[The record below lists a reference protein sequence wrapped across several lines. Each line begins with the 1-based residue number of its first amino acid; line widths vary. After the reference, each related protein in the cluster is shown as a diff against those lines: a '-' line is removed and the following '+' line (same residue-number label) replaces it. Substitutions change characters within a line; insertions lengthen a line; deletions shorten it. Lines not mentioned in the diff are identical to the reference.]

1 MADFNLIDA
10 LHETTPS
17 VEMEVKRDF
26 ISSLEAEKYD
36 DVVGESVTKE
46 SYIPLLD
53 DETKLPPSEADGK
66 AVVHSYGETVPEQA
80 TNGRQLAER
89 SEAGEQGPGKLPN
102 GEHGGGQADSTDT
115 MERPGAE
122 ELLNFKPML
131 SPAHEMKSPTLSYH
145 ELHHLNSPTEGT
157 EEPTLEERRSPEV
170 TQLSFEEMA
179 SQQGEMLDTTLE
191 TRDSMAAVT
200 APLAFE
206 EDLCGNQEEVTNS
219 SMTLS
224 PAEVESITDLEENLQ
239 VKQLEQDLERAV
251 LPLTPSQQRM
261 ESAQEKEEEFGI
273 PFTNM
278 TQVETSFYSV
288 DCSNPALSSAI
299 IIDDHFLSKM
309 MKTEV
314 TVDAQVQAPT
324 NNTVNIQQQENFGH
338 GTETPVLTGP
348 FPPSCRNIET
358 PMGPAV
364 LTSTTSSTVVPVT
377 EASPLEPASD
387 KGKFADEVREIAQAK
402 ESQVVKV
409 AVEKKKKKKK
419 RSHPKASQPVVDVP
433 SKAKDVH
440 RIISDQR
447 LEELPSG
454 MIQEHKEMVVNTEK
468 SCKEMPGM
476 KVKAQQSDSV
486 PSAWTTG
493 NARDKMACAPL
504 PITKTFSEC
513 PKSAGRESQRGEV
526 VLSKS
531 ASQVKSISEMEW
543 TEHPLDSWSREI
555 SSSKSLQICEVEE
568 VLQPSSEKCS
578 DETASCKFLE
588 NSEMDRLALTS
599 LELGDVEH
607 APPESTEMPELK
619 EMEVPILEQVDP
631 KIAPSETKQ
640 TPEVDEIV
648 ETPLENASREI
659 TAPELQKVEEVAQ
672 TNSELEGVENASPE
686 LLLSSEV
693 KEVAETLTEN
703 LDRETTSPEWK
714 DVPEVE
720 KEIANPYVE
729 NIVKQSTPS
738 LPECMSEVKE
748 MAENSLKPVSGKVT
762 PPESTEIS
770 EVIETAEIPLH
781 QMSKEIGSLD
791 SQQMPVVDMSEM
803 VIENVD
809 TSLES
814 NTLPEVKDVDANSP
828 ELVARQTIPH
838 LSEEASVETK
848 LAESPSHCMYR
859 EADTLELAQQP
870 EVKEVEENPLQYGN
884 KEMGTLELEQS
895 TEVKEMEH
903 PLTKEAEVHDS
914 QQTLEVTE
922 VIATPLEHMNAETT
936 LPNLQHTAEEK
947 CALDAPSEFTSTESQ
962 QKTEV
967 KELTESPLE
976 CSSSETTAPK
986 LQQSSEENEKV
997 EGPLDCQ
1004 TEVRV
1009 SEGTDQVAPQSLK
1022 HQAPKQQ
1029 DDDEEKGPKSPLRKG
1044 GAKPQKRPPAKG
1056 ISQKEIGVKVTL
1068 EQHRALKSSVQQK
1081 VTKAPNQRVGD
1092 GDDPL
1097 DPKEIG
1103 NVCAQTEQG
1112 HLDKGPR
1119 PDEAKPKEAMTGDLT
1134 KTETA
1139 AVSKEH
1145 PPTPDTKGKV
1155 GTLTTK
1161 TLPAKT
1167 KPQPSA
1173 SLKRPAAAA
1182 PSPNK
1187 KPSTSTQTAATTSKR
1202 LPPSVARSSSAT
1214 TKDVKPKA
1222 TEAKG
1227 TMKPSPSRPL
1237 SAGVTKTPGNATV
1250 KSSTTSLQKAS
1261 TTAGSTSRNTTL
1273 STPRRPTSIKTEPK
1287 SGEMRKSLSAKSP
1300 LGEMGRPKTTSTTS
1314 IKSSGT
1320 TPSSPSTPLGV
1331 SSPGTPSSN
1340 TTRAPRTL
1348 ALKTTAASEAKRVAP
1363 IPRTPPKPT
1372 VAAGPKLPRPT
1383 SAPAPDLK
1391 SIKSKIGSTDNIK
1404 HQPGGGKAKSVEKKP
1419 EPVRLNRKVE
1429 PSTVIRVAK
1438 TTAAKDNPKQTN
1450 GKVQIMNKKVDYSHV
1465 QSKCGS
1471 KDNIKHIPGGGNVQI
1486 LKTKVET
1493 SRAASKCGSKT
1504 NLKHKAGSGDVKI
1517 ESGKTDNKNKAKSKI
1532 GSLDNLNHTP
1542 GGGNVK
1548 IESHKLMFRENAKAR
1563 TDHGADIVYKS
1574 PVSDHTSPLCSTSLT
1589 ESLSSLG
1596 SLQLAI
1602 PAGNP
1607 SATLA
1612 QQSL

>member
-17 VEMEVKRDF
+17 VEMEIKRDF

-66 AVVHSYGETVPEQA
+66 AVVHSYGETIPEQA

-102 GEHGGGQADSTDT
+102 GGGQADSTEMHYFPAGEEVLYFGNKHHEEGIVMNMISQSAQMSTESPFSVLDT

-122 ELLNFKPML
+122 EQLKFEPMR
-131 SPAHEMKSPTLSYH
+131 SPAHEMKSPTLSCH

-157 EEPTLEERRSPEV
+157 EEPTFEESPEV

-206 EDLCGNQEEVTNS
+206 EDLCGYQEEVTNS

-224 PAEVESITDLEENLQ
+224 PAEVESITDLEGNLQ
-239 VKQLEQDLERAV
+239 VKQLEQDLERV
-251 LPLTPSQQRM
+251 ELPLTPSQQRM
-261 ESAQEKEEEFGI
+261 ESAQETE
-273 PFTNM
+273 
-278 TQVETSFYSV
+278 
-288 DCSNPALSSAI
+288 DCSNPALSSAA

-309 MKTEV
+309 MTTEV
-314 TVDAQVQAPT
+314 IVDAQVQAPT
-324 NNTVNIQQQENFGH
+324 NNTLNAQQQENFGH
-338 GTETPVLTGP
+338 GTETPVFTEP
-348 FPPSCRNIET
+348 FPPSCRNIDT
-358 PMGPAV
+358 PTG
-364 LTSTTSSTVVPVT
+364 LTSTTSSTVIPVT
-377 EASPLEPASD
+377 EASPLEPASE
-387 KGKFADEVREIAQAK
+387 KGKSADEVREIAQAK

-454 MIQEHKEMVVNTEK
+454 GIQEHKEMVVNTEK

-476 KVKAQQSDSV
+476 KVKAQPSDNV

-493 NARDKMACAPL
+493 YAGEKMASVPL
-504 PITKTFSEC
+504 PNTKTSSEW
-513 PKSAGRESQRGEV
+513 PQSAGRESQRVEV
-526 VLSKS
+526 ALSKS
-531 ASQVKSISEMEW
+531 ASQVKSISEVEW

-555 SSSKSLQICEVEE
+555 SSPKFLQKCEVEE
-568 VLQPSSEKCS
+568 VLQPSSDKCS
-578 DETASCKFLE
+578 DETASCKFQE
-588 NSEMDRLALTS
+588 KAEMDRLALTS
-599 LELGDVEH
+599 LELGDVEY
-607 APPESTEMPELK
+607 APPESRKAPELK

-631 KIAPSETKQ
+631 KTAPSETKQ
-640 TPEVDEIV
+640 TPEAGEIV
-648 ETPLENASREI
+648 QIPLENTSREI
-659 TAPELQKVEEVAQ
+659 TVPELQKVEEVAQ
-672 TNSELEGVENASPE
+672 TNSQLEGVENASQE

-693 KEVAETLTEN
+693 KEIAETLTEN
-703 LDRETTSPEWK
+703 LDRETTSLEWK
-714 DVPEVE
+714 EVPEVA
-720 KEIANPYVE
+720 KEIANPCVE

-748 MAENSLKPVSGKVT
+748 MIENSVSGKVT
-762 PPESTEIS
+762 PPESTETS
-770 EVIETAEIPLH
+770 EVNRTAEMPLH
-781 QMSKEIGSLD
+781 QMRGEIRSLD

-809 TSLES
+809 TSPES
-814 NTLPEVKDVDANSP
+814 NTLPEVKDADANSL
-828 ELVARQTIPH
+828 ELVARQTIPQQ
-838 LSEEASVETK
+838 SEETSVETK

-870 EVKEVEENPLQYGN
+870 DVKEVEKSPLQHGN
-884 KEMGTLELEQS
+884 EMGALEFEQS
-895 TEVKEMEH
+895 TEVKEIEH
-903 PLTKEAEVHDS
+903 PLTKEPEIRESH
-914 QQTLEVTE
+914 QTLEVTE
-922 VIATPLEHMNAETT
+922 VIEHMNAETT
-936 LPNLQHTAEEK
+936 LPDLQHTTEEK
-947 CALDAPSEFTSTESQ
+947 CALDEPSEFTPTETQ

-967 KELTESPLE
+967 KEPTESPLE
-976 CSSSETTAPK
+976 CPSSETTAPK
-986 LQQSSEENEKV
+986 LQQRSEEIEKV
-997 EGPLDCQ
+997 EAPLECQ
-1004 TEVRV
+1004 TEVRA
-1009 SEGTDQVAPQSLK
+1009 SEGTGQVAPQSLK
-1022 HQAPKQQ
+1022 HEAPKQL
-1029 DDDEEKGPKSPLRKG
+1029 DDNEEKGPKSPLRKG
-1044 GAKPQKRPPAKG
+1044 GAKPLQKRGPTKG
-1056 ISQKEIGVKVTL
+1056 ISQKEIGVKVTS
-1068 EQHRALKSSVQQK
+1068 EQHRALKAPVHPK

-1097 DPKEIG
+1097 EPKEIG
-1103 NVCAQTEQG
+1103 NVCAQADQG

-1119 PDEAKPKEAMTGDLT
+1119 PDEAKPKEAVTGVLT

-1145 PPTPDTKGKV
+1145 PATPDTKGKV

-1161 TLPAKT
+1161 TLTAKT

-1173 SLKRPAAAA
+1173 SLKRPTAAA

-1187 KPSTSTQTAATTSKR
+1187 KPSTTTLTAATTFKR
-1202 LPPSVARSSSAT
+1202 LPPSLARSSSAT

-1222 TEAKG
+1222 TDAKG
-1227 TMKPSPSRPL
+1227 TMKPSPSRPQ
-1237 SAGVTKTPGNATV
+1237 SAAVTKTPSNTSV
-1250 KSSTTSLQKAS
+1250 KSSTTSLQKAAA
-1261 TTAGSTSRNTTL
+1261 TAGSTPKNTL

-1300 LGEMGRPKTTSTTS
+1300 LGETGRPKTTSTTS

-1331 SSPGTPSSN
+1331 NSPGTPSSN

-1348 ALKTTAASEAKRVAP
+1348 ALKTTAASEAKRVVP

-1372 VAAGPKLPRPT
+1372 VAPAPKQPRPT

-1391 SIKSKIGSTDNIK
+1391 NIKSKIGSTDNMK
-1404 HQPGGGKAKSVEKKP
+1404 YQPGGGKAKSVEKKP

-1429 PSTVIRVAK
+1429 PSTPIRVAK
-1438 TTAAKDNPKQTN
+1438 TTTAKDNQKQAN
-1450 GKVQIMNKKVDYSHV
+1450 GKVQILNKKVDYSHV

-1471 KDNIKHIPGGGNVQI
+1471 KDNIKHMPGGGNVQI
-1486 LKTKVET
+1486 PKTKVVEP

-1517 ESGKTDNKNKAKSKI
+1517 ESSKTDYKNKAESKI

-1548 IESHKLMFRENAKAR
+1548 NEGEEESESATISQAPENG
-1563 TDHGADIVYKS
+1563 D
-1574 PVSDHTSPLCSTSLT
+1574 LT
-1589 ESLSSLG
+1589 GQAESG
-1596 SLQLAI
+1596 TQQNGVGVDP
-1602 PAGNP
+1602 PAG
-1607 SATLA
+1607 SDETLS
-1612 QQSL
+1612 QELQMQETY

>member
-17 VEMEVKRDF
+17 VEMEIKRDF
-26 ISSLEAEKYD
+26 ISSLEAEKYE
-36 DVVGESVTKE
+36 DVVRESVTKE

-53 DETKLPPSEADGK
+53 DETKLPPSDADGK
-66 AVVHSYGETVPEQA
+66 ALHVYAETEQA

-102 GEHGGGQADSTDT
+102 GEHGGGQADSTET

-122 ELLNFKPML
+122 EQMKLEPMR
-131 SPAHEMKSPTLSYH
+131 SPAHEMKSPTLSCH
-145 ELHHLNSPTEGT
+145 ELHHLNSPTE
-157 EEPTLEERRSPEV
+157 EEPTFEESPEV

-206 EDLCGNQEEVTNS
+206 EDLCGYQEEVTNS

-224 PAEVESITDLEENLQ
+224 PAEVESITDLEGNLQ
-239 VKQLEQDLERAV
+239 VKQLEQDLERV
-251 LPLTPSQQRM
+251 ELPLTPSQQRM
-261 ESAQEKEEEFGI
+261 ESAQETEEELGI
-273 PFTNM
+273 PLTSM

-288 DCSNPALSSAI
+288 DCSNPALSSAA
-299 IIDDHFLSKM
+299 IIDHHFLSKM
-309 MKTEV
+309 MTTEV
-314 TVDAQVQAPT
+314 TVDAQVPAPT
-324 NNTVNIQQQENFGH
+324 NIMLNAQQQENFGH
-338 GTETPVLTGP
+338 GTETPVFTDP
-348 FPPSCRNIET
+348 FPPSCRNIDT
-358 PMGPAV
+358 PTG
-364 LTSTTSSTVVPVT
+364 LTSTTSSTVIPVT
-377 EASPLEPASD
+377 EASPLEPAKS
-387 KGKFADEVREIAQAK
+387 ADEVREIAQAK

-454 MIQEHKEMVVNTEK
+454 GIQEHKEMVVNTEK

-476 KVKAQQSDSV
+476 KVKAQPADNV
-486 PSAWTTG
+486 PSAWIAG
-493 NARDKMACAPL
+493 YAGEKMASVPL
-504 PITKTFSEC
+504 PNTKTSSEW
-513 PKSAGRESQRGEV
+513 PQSAGRESQRVEV
-526 VLSKS
+526 ALSKS
-531 ASQVKSISEMEW
+531 ASQVKSISEVEW

-555 SSSKSLQICEVEE
+555 SSPKFLQKCEVEE

-578 DETASCKFLE
+578 DETASCKSQE
-588 NSEMDRLALTS
+588 KSEMDRLALTS

-607 APPESTEMPELK
+607 APPESRKAPELK

-631 KIAPSETKQ
+631 KTVPSETKQ
-640 TPEVDEIV
+640 TPEVGEIV
-648 ETPLENASREI
+648 QTPLENTSREM

-672 TNSELEGVENASPE
+672 TNSQLEGVENASQE

-693 KEVAETLTEN
+693 KEIAETLTEN
-703 LDRETTSPEWK
+703 LDRETTSLEWK
-714 DVPEVE
+714 EVPEVA
-720 KEIANPYVE
+720 KEIANPCLE

-748 MAENSLKPVSGKVT
+748 MIENSVSGKVT
-762 PPESTEIS
+762 PPESTETS
-770 EVIETAEIPLH
+770 EVNRTAEMPLH
-781 QMSKEIGSLD
+781 QTRGEIGSLD

-814 NTLPEVKDVDANSP
+814 NTLPEVKDADGNSL
-828 ELVARQTIPH
+828 ELVARQTIPQQ
-838 LSEEASVETK
+838 SEETSVETK
-848 LAESPSHCMYR
+848 LAESPSHCMGR

-870 EVKEVEENPLQYGN
+870 EVKEVEKSPLQHGN
-884 KEMGTLELEQS
+884 EMGALEFEQS
-895 TEVKEMEH
+895 TEVKEIEH
-903 PLTKEAEVHDS
+903 PLTKEPEIRESH
-914 QQTLEVTE
+914 QTLEVTE
-922 VIATPLEHMNAETT
+922 VIEHMNAETT
-936 LPNLQHTAEEK
+936 LPDLQHSTEEK
-947 CALDAPSEFTSTESQ
+947 FALDEPSEFTPTETQ

-967 KELTESPLE
+967 KEPTQSPLE
-976 CSSSETTAPK
+976 CPSSETTAPK
-986 LQQSSEENEKV
+986 LQQPSEELEKV
-997 EGPLDCQ
+997 EAPLECQ
-1004 TEVRV
+1004 TEVRA
-1009 SEGTDQVAPQSLK
+1009 SEGTGHVAPQSLK
-1022 HQAPKQQ
+1022 HEAPKQL
-1029 DDDEEKGPKSPLRKG
+1029 DDNEEKGPKSPLRKG
-1044 GAKPQKRPPAKG
+1044 GAKPLQKRGPTKG
-1056 ISQKEIGVKVTL
+1056 ISQKEIGVKMTS
-1068 EQHRALKSSVQQK
+1068 EQHRALKAPVHPK
-1081 VTKAPNQRVGD
+1081 VTKAPNQRVGV

-1097 DPKEIG
+1097 EPKEIG
-1103 NVCAQTEQG
+1103 NVCAQADQG

-1119 PDEAKPKEAMTGDLT
+1119 PDEAKPKEAVTGVLT

-1145 PPTPDTKGKV
+1145 PATPDTKGKV

-1161 TLPAKT
+1161 TLTAKT

-1187 KPSTSTQTAATTSKR
+1187 KPSTTTLTAATTSKR
-1202 LPPSVARSSSAT
+1202 LPPSLARSSSAN

-1222 TEAKG
+1222 TDAKG
-1227 TMKPSPSRPL
+1227 TMKPSSSRPQ
-1237 SAGVTKTPGNATV
+1237 SAAVTKTASNTSV
-1250 KSSTTSLQKAS
+1250 KSSTTSLQKAA
-1261 TTAGSTSRNTTL
+1261 TTTGSTPKSTTL

-1300 LGEMGRPKTTSTTS
+1300 LGETGRPKTTSTTS

-1331 SSPGTPSSN
+1331 NSPGTPSSN
-1340 TTRAPRTL
+1340 ITRAPRTL

-1372 VAAGPKLPRPT
+1372 VAPAPKQPRPT

-1391 SIKSKIGSTDNIK
+1391 NIKSKIGSTDNMK
-1404 HQPGGGKAKSVEKKP
+1404 YQPGGGKAKSVEKKP

-1429 PSTVIRVAK
+1429 PSTPIRVAK
-1438 TTAAKDNPKQTN
+1438 TTTAKDNQKQAN
-1450 GKVQIMNKKVDYSHV
+1450 GKVQILNKKVDYSHV

-1486 LKTKVET
+1486 PKTKGET

-1504 NLKHKAGSGDVKI
+1504 NLKHKAGGGDVKI
-1517 ESGKTDNKNKAKSKI
+1517 ESSKTDYKNKAESKI

-1548 IESHKLMFRENAKAR
+1548 NEGEEESESATISQAPENG
-1563 TDHGADIVYKS
+1563 D
-1574 PVSDHTSPLCSTSLT
+1574 LT
-1589 ESLSSLG
+1589 GQAESG
-1596 SLQLAI
+1596 TQQNGVGVDP
-1602 PAGNP
+1602 PAG
-1607 SATLA
+1607 SDETLS
-1612 QQSL
+1612 QELQMQETY

>member
-17 VEMEVKRDF
+17 VEMEIKRDF
-26 ISSLEAEKYD
+26 ISSLEAEKYE
-36 DVVGESVTKE
+36 DVVRESVTKE

-53 DETKLPPSEADGK
+53 DETKLPPSDADGK
-66 AVVHSYGETVPEQA
+66 ALHVYAETEQA

-102 GEHGGGQADSTDT
+102 GEHGGGQADSTET

-122 ELLNFKPML
+122 EQMKLEPMR
-131 SPAHEMKSPTLSYH
+131 SPAHEMKSPTLSCH

-157 EEPTLEERRSPEV
+157 EEPTFEESPEV

-206 EDLCGNQEEVTNS
+206 EDLCGYQEEVTNS

-224 PAEVESITDLEENLQ
+224 PAEVESITDLEGNLQ
-239 VKQLEQDLERAV
+239 VKQLEQDLERV
-251 LPLTPSQQRM
+251 ELPLTPSQQRM
-261 ESAQEKEEEFGI
+261 ESAQETE
-273 PFTNM
+273 
-278 TQVETSFYSV
+278 
-288 DCSNPALSSAI
+288 DCSNPALSSAA
-299 IIDDHFLSKM
+299 IIDHHFLSKM
-309 MKTEV
+309 MTTEV
-314 TVDAQVQAPT
+314 TVDAQVPAPT
-324 NNTVNIQQQENFGH
+324 NIMLNAQQQENFGH
-338 GTETPVLTGP
+338 GTETPVFTDP
-348 FPPSCRNIET
+348 FPPSCRNIDT
-358 PMGPAV
+358 PTG
-364 LTSTTSSTVVPVT
+364 LTSTTSSTVIPVT
-377 EASPLEPASD
+377 EASPLEPAKS
-387 KGKFADEVREIAQAK
+387 ADEVREIAQAK

-454 MIQEHKEMVVNTEK
+454 GIQEHKEMVVNTEK

-476 KVKAQQSDSV
+476 KVKAQPADNV
-486 PSAWTTG
+486 PSAWTPG
-493 NARDKMACAPL
+493 YAGEKMASVPL
-504 PITKTFSEC
+504 PNTKTSSEW
-513 PKSAGRESQRGEV
+513 PQSAGRESQRVEV
-526 VLSKS
+526 ALSKS
-531 ASQVKSISEMEW
+531 ASQVKSISEVEW

-555 SSSKSLQICEVEE
+555 SSPKFLQKCEVEE

-578 DETASCKFLE
+578 DETASCKFQE
-588 NSEMDRLALTS
+588 KSEMDRLALTS

-607 APPESTEMPELK
+607 APPESRKVPELK

-631 KIAPSETKQ
+631 KTVPSETKQ
-640 TPEVDEIV
+640 TPEVGEIV
-648 ETPLENASREI
+648 QTPLENTSREM

-672 TNSELEGVENASPE
+672 TNSHLEGVENASQE

-693 KEVAETLTEN
+693 KEIAETLTEN
-703 LDRETTSPEWK
+703 LDKETTSLEWK
-714 DVPEVE
+714 EVPEVA
-720 KEIANPYVE
+720 KEIANPCLE

-748 MAENSLKPVSGKVT
+748 MIENSVSGKVT
-762 PPESTEIS
+762 PPESTETS
-770 EVIETAEIPLH
+770 EVNRTAEMPLH
-781 QMSKEIGSLD
+781 QTHGELGSLD

-814 NTLPEVKDVDANSP
+814 NTLPDVKDADGNSL
-828 ELVARQTIPH
+828 ELVARQTIPQQ
-838 LSEEASVETK
+838 SEETSVETK
-848 LAESPSHCMYR
+848 LAESPSQCMGR
-859 EADTLELAQQP
+859 EADILELVQQP
-870 EVKEVEENPLQYGN
+870 EVKEVEKSPLQHGN
-884 KEMGTLELEQS
+884 EMGALEFEQS
-895 TEVKEMEH
+895 TEVKEIEH
-903 PLTKEAEVHDS
+903 PLTKEPEIHES
-914 QQTLEVTE
+914 HQTLEVTE
-922 VIATPLEHMNAETT
+922 VIEHMNAETT
-936 LPNLQHTAEEK
+936 LPDLQHTTEEK
-947 CALDAPSEFTSTESQ
+947 LALDEPSEFTPTESQ

-967 KELTESPLE
+967 KEPTESPLE
-976 CSSSETTAPK
+976 CPSSETTAPK
-986 LQQSSEENEKV
+986 LQQPSEELEKV
-997 EGPLDCQ
+997 EAPLECQ
-1004 TEVRV
+1004 TEVRA
-1009 SEGTDQVAPQSLK
+1009 SEGTGQVAPQSLK
-1022 HQAPKQQ
+1022 HEAPKQL
-1029 DDDEEKGPKSPLRKG
+1029 DDNEEKGPKSPLRKG
-1044 GAKPQKRPPAKG
+1044 GAKPLQKRGPTKG
-1056 ISQKEIGVKVTL
+1056 ISQKEIGVKVTS
-1068 EQHRALKSSVQQK
+1068 EQHRALKAPVHPK
-1081 VTKAPNQRVGD
+1081 VTKAPNQRVGV

-1097 DPKEIG
+1097 EPKEIG
-1103 NVCAQTEQG
+1103 NVCAQADQG

-1119 PDEAKPKEAMTGDLT
+1119 PDEAKPKEAVTGVLT

-1145 PPTPDTKGKV
+1145 PATPDTKGKV

-1161 TLPAKT
+1161 TLTAKT

-1187 KPSTSTQTAATTSKR
+1187 KPSTTTLTAATTSKR
-1202 LPPSVARSSSAT
+1202 LPPSLARSSSAN

-1222 TEAKG
+1222 TDAKG
-1227 TMKPSPSRPL
+1227 TMKPSSSRPQ
-1237 SAGVTKTPGNATV
+1237 SAAVTKTASNTSV
-1250 KSSTTSLQKAS
+1250 KSSTTSLQKAA
-1261 TTAGSTSRNTTL
+1261 TTTGSTPKNTTL

-1300 LGEMGRPKTTSTTS
+1300 LGETGRPKTTSTTS

-1331 SSPGTPSSN
+1331 NSPGTPSSN
-1340 TTRAPRTL
+1340 ITRAPRTL

-1372 VAAGPKLPRPT
+1372 VAPVPKQPRPT

-1391 SIKSKIGSTDNIK
+1391 NIKSKIGSTDNMK
-1404 HQPGGGKAKSVEKKP
+1404 YQPGGGKAKSVEKKP

-1429 PSTVIRVAK
+1429 PSTPIRVAK
-1438 TTAAKDNPKQTN
+1438 TTTAKDNQKQAN
-1450 GKVQIMNKKVDYSHV
+1450 GKVQILNKKVDYSHV

-1486 LKTKVET
+1486 PKTKGET

-1504 NLKHKAGSGDVKI
+1504 NLKHKAGGGDVKI
-1517 ESGKTDNKNKAKSKI
+1517 ESSKTDYKNKAESKI

-1548 IESHKLMFRENAKAR
+1548 NEGEEESESATISQAPENG
-1563 TDHGADIVYKS
+1563 D
-1574 PVSDHTSPLCSTSLT
+1574 LT
-1589 ESLSSLG
+1589 GQAESG
-1596 SLQLAI
+1596 TQQNGVGVDP
-1602 PAGNP
+1602 PAG
-1607 SATLA
+1607 SDETLS
-1612 QQSL
+1612 QELQMQETY

>member
-17 VEMEVKRDF
+17 VEMEIKRDF
-26 ISSLEAEKYD
+26 ISSLEAEKYE
-36 DVVGESVTKE
+36 DVVRESVTKE

-53 DETKLPPSEADGK
+53 DETKLPPSDADGK
-66 AVVHSYGETVPEQA
+66 ALHVYAETEQA

-102 GEHGGGQADSTDT
+102 GEHGGGQADSTEMHYFPAGEEVLYFGNKHHEEGIVMNMISQSAQMSTESPFSVLET

-122 ELLNFKPML
+122 EQMKLEPMR
-131 SPAHEMKSPTLSYH
+131 SPAHEMKSPTLSCH

-157 EEPTLEERRSPEV
+157 V
-170 TQLSFEEMA
+170 
-179 SQQGEMLDTTLE
+179 
-191 TRDSMAAVT
+191 
-200 APLAFE
+200 
-206 EDLCGNQEEVTNS
+206 
-219 SMTLS
+219 
-224 PAEVESITDLEENLQ
+224 TDLEGNLQ
-239 VKQLEQDLERAV
+239 VKQLEQDLERV
-251 LPLTPSQQRM
+251 ELPLTPSQQRM
-261 ESAQEKEEEFGI
+261 ESAQETE
-273 PFTNM
+273 
-278 TQVETSFYSV
+278 
-288 DCSNPALSSAI
+288 DCSNPALSSAA
-299 IIDDHFLSKM
+299 IIDHHFLSKM
-309 MKTEV
+309 MTTEV
-314 TVDAQVQAPT
+314 TVDAQVPAPT
-324 NNTVNIQQQENFGH
+324 NIMLNAQQQENFGH
-338 GTETPVLTGP
+338 GTETPVFTDP
-348 FPPSCRNIET
+348 FPPSCRNIDT
-358 PMGPAV
+358 PTG
-364 LTSTTSSTVVPVT
+364 LTSTTSSTVIPVT
-377 EASPLEPASD
+377 EASPLEPAKS
-387 KGKFADEVREIAQAK
+387 ADEVREIAQAK

-454 MIQEHKEMVVNTEK
+454 GIQEHKEMVVNTEK

-476 KVKAQQSDSV
+476 KVKAQPADNV
-486 PSAWTTG
+486 PSAWIAG
-493 NARDKMACAPL
+493 YAGEKMASVPL
-504 PITKTFSEC
+504 PNTKTSSEW
-513 PKSAGRESQRGEV
+513 PQSAGRESQRVEV
-526 VLSKS
+526 ALSKS
-531 ASQVKSISEMEW
+531 ASQVKSISEVEW

-555 SSSKSLQICEVEE
+555 SSPKFLQKCEVEE

-578 DETASCKFLE
+578 DETASCKSQE
-588 NSEMDRLALTS
+588 KSEMDRLALTS

-607 APPESTEMPELK
+607 APPESRKAPELK

-631 KIAPSETKQ
+631 KTVPSETKQ
-640 TPEVDEIV
+640 TPEVGEIV
-648 ETPLENASREI
+648 QTPLENTSREM

-672 TNSELEGVENASPE
+672 TNSQLEGVENASQE

-693 KEVAETLTEN
+693 KEIAETLTEN
-703 LDRETTSPEWK
+703 LDRETTSLEWK
-714 DVPEVE
+714 EVPEVA
-720 KEIANPYVE
+720 KEIANPCLE

-748 MAENSLKPVSGKVT
+748 MIENSVSGKVT
-762 PPESTEIS
+762 PPESTETS
-770 EVIETAEIPLH
+770 EVNRTAEMPLH
-781 QMSKEIGSLD
+781 QTRGEIGSLD

-814 NTLPEVKDVDANSP
+814 NTLPEVKDADGNSL
-828 ELVARQTIPH
+828 ELVARQTIPQQ
-838 LSEEASVETK
+838 SEETSVETK
-848 LAESPSHCMYR
+848 LAESPSHCMGR

-870 EVKEVEENPLQYGN
+870 EVKEVEKSPLQHGN
-884 KEMGTLELEQS
+884 EMGALEFEQS
-895 TEVKEMEH
+895 TEVKEIEH
-903 PLTKEAEVHDS
+903 PLTKEPEIRESH
-914 QQTLEVTE
+914 QTLEVTE
-922 VIATPLEHMNAETT
+922 VIEHMNAETT
-936 LPNLQHTAEEK
+936 LPDLQHSTEEK
-947 CALDAPSEFTSTESQ
+947 FALDEPSEFTPTETQ

-967 KELTESPLE
+967 KEPTQSPLE
-976 CSSSETTAPK
+976 CPSSETTAPK
-986 LQQSSEENEKV
+986 LQQPSEELEKV
-997 EGPLDCQ
+997 EAPLECQ
-1004 TEVRV
+1004 TEVRA
-1009 SEGTDQVAPQSLK
+1009 SEGTGHVAPQSLK
-1022 HQAPKQQ
+1022 HEAPKQL
-1029 DDDEEKGPKSPLRKG
+1029 DDNEEKGPKSPLRKG
-1044 GAKPQKRPPAKG
+1044 GAKPLQKRGPTKG
-1056 ISQKEIGVKVTL
+1056 ISQKEIGVKMTS
-1068 EQHRALKSSVQQK
+1068 EQHRALKAPVHPK
-1081 VTKAPNQRVGD
+1081 VTKAPNQRVGV

-1097 DPKEIG
+1097 EPKEIG
-1103 NVCAQTEQG
+1103 NVCAQADQG

-1119 PDEAKPKEAMTGDLT
+1119 PDEAKPKEAVTGVLT

-1145 PPTPDTKGKV
+1145 PATPDTKGKV

-1161 TLPAKT
+1161 TLTAKT

-1187 KPSTSTQTAATTSKR
+1187 KPSTTTLTAATTSKR
-1202 LPPSVARSSSAT
+1202 LPPSLARSSSAN

-1222 TEAKG
+1222 TDAKG
-1227 TMKPSPSRPL
+1227 TMKPSSSRPQ
-1237 SAGVTKTPGNATV
+1237 SAAVTKTASNTSV
-1250 KSSTTSLQKAS
+1250 KSSTTSLQKAA
-1261 TTAGSTSRNTTL
+1261 TTTGSTPKSTTL

-1300 LGEMGRPKTTSTTS
+1300 LGETGRPKTTSTTS

-1331 SSPGTPSSN
+1331 NSPGTPSSN
-1340 TTRAPRTL
+1340 ITRAPRTL

-1372 VAAGPKLPRPT
+1372 VAPAPKQPRPT

-1391 SIKSKIGSTDNIK
+1391 NIKSKIGSTDNMK
-1404 HQPGGGKAKSVEKKP
+1404 YQPGGGKAKSVEKKP

-1429 PSTVIRVAK
+1429 PSTPIRVAK
-1438 TTAAKDNPKQTN
+1438 TTTAKDNQKQAN
-1450 GKVQIMNKKVDYSHV
+1450 GKVQILNKKVDYSHV

-1486 LKTKVET
+1486 PKTKGET

-1504 NLKHKAGSGDVKI
+1504 NLKHKAGGGDVKI
-1517 ESGKTDNKNKAKSKI
+1517 ESSKTDYKNKAESKI

-1548 IESHKLMFRENAKAR
+1548 NEGEEESESATISQAPENG
-1563 TDHGADIVYKS
+1563 D
-1574 PVSDHTSPLCSTSLT
+1574 LT
-1589 ESLSSLG
+1589 GQAESG
-1596 SLQLAI
+1596 TQQNGVGVDP
-1602 PAGNP
+1602 PAG
-1607 SATLA
+1607 SDETLS
-1612 QQSL
+1612 QELQMQETY

>member
-17 VEMEVKRDF
+17 VEMEIKRDF
-26 ISSLEAEKYD
+26 ISSLEAEKYE
-36 DVVGESVTKE
+36 DVVRESVTKE

-53 DETKLPPSEADGK
+53 DETKLPPSDADGK
-66 AVVHSYGETVPEQA
+66 ALHVYAETEQA

-102 GEHGGGQADSTDT
+102 GEHGGGQADSTET

-122 ELLNFKPML
+122 EQMKLEPMR
-131 SPAHEMKSPTLSYH
+131 SPAHEMKSPTLSCH

-157 EEPTLEERRSPEV
+157 EEPTFEESPEV

-179 SQQGEMLDTTLE
+179 SQQWEMLDTTLE

-206 EDLCGNQEEVTNS
+206 EDLCGYQEEVTNS

-224 PAEVESITDLEENLQ
+224 PAEVESITDLEGNLQ
-239 VKQLEQDLERAV
+239 VKQLEQDLERV
-251 LPLTPSQQRM
+251 ELPLTPSQQRM
-261 ESAQEKEEEFGI
+261 ESAQETE
-273 PFTNM
+273 
-278 TQVETSFYSV
+278 
-288 DCSNPALSSAI
+288 DCSNPALSSAA
-299 IIDDHFLSKM
+299 IIDHHFLSKM
-309 MKTEV
+309 MTTEV
-314 TVDAQVQAPT
+314 TVDAQVPAPT
-324 NNTVNIQQQENFGH
+324 NIMLNAQQQENFGH
-338 GTETPVLTGP
+338 GTETPVFTDP
-348 FPPSCRNIET
+348 FPPSCRNIDT
-358 PMGPAV
+358 PTG
-364 LTSTTSSTVVPVT
+364 LTSTTSSTVIPVT
-377 EASPLEPASD
+377 EASPLEPAKS
-387 KGKFADEVREIAQAK
+387 ADEVREIAQAK

-454 MIQEHKEMVVNTEK
+454 GIQEHKEMVVNTEK

-476 KVKAQQSDSV
+476 KVKAQPADNV

-493 NARDKMACAPL
+493 YAGEKMASVPL
-504 PITKTFSEC
+504 PNTKTSSEW
-513 PKSAGRESQRGEV
+513 PQSAGRESQRVEV
-526 VLSKS
+526 ALSKS
-531 ASQVKSISEMEW
+531 ASQVKSISEVEW

-555 SSSKSLQICEVEE
+555 SSPKFLQKCEVEE

-578 DETASCKFLE
+578 DETASCKFQE
-588 NSEMDRLALTS
+588 KSEMDRLALTS

-607 APPESTEMPELK
+607 APPESRKAPELK
-619 EMEVPILEQVDP
+619 EMELPILEQVDP
-631 KIAPSETKQ
+631 KTVPSETKQ
-640 TPEVDEIV
+640 TPEVGEIV
-648 ETPLENASREI
+648 QTPLENTSREI

-672 TNSELEGVENASPE
+672 TNSQLEGVENASQE

-693 KEVAETLTEN
+693 KEIAETLTEN
-703 LDRETTSPEWK
+703 LDKETTSLEWK
-714 DVPEVE
+714 EVPEVA
-720 KEIANPYVE
+720 KEIANPCLE

-748 MAENSLKPVSGKVT
+748 MIENSVSGKVT
-762 PPESTEIS
+762 PPESTETS
-770 EVIETAEIPLH
+770 EVNRPAEMPLH
-781 QMSKEIGSLD
+781 QTRGEIGSLD

-814 NTLPEVKDVDANSP
+814 NTLPEVKDADGNSL
-828 ELVARQTIPH
+828 ELVARQTIPQQ
-838 LSEEASVETK
+838 SEETSVETK
-848 LAESPSHCMYR
+848 LAESPSHCMGR

-870 EVKEVEENPLQYGN
+870 EVKEVEKSPLQHGN
-884 KEMGTLELEQS
+884 EMGALEFEQS
-895 TEVKEMEH
+895 TEVKEIEH
-903 PLTKEAEVHDS
+903 PLTKEPEIRESH
-914 QQTLEVTE
+914 QTLEVTE
-922 VIATPLEHMNAETT
+922 VIEHMNAETT
-936 LPNLQHTAEEK
+936 LPDLQHTTEEK
-947 CALDAPSEFTSTESQ
+947 VALDEPSEFTPTETQ

-967 KELTESPLE
+967 KEPTESPLE
-976 CSSSETTAPK
+976 CPSSETAAPK
-986 LQQSSEENEKV
+986 LQQRSEELEKV
-997 EGPLDCQ
+997 EAPLECQ
-1004 TEVRV
+1004 TEVRA
-1009 SEGTDQVAPQSLK
+1009 SEGTGQVAPQSLK
-1022 HQAPKQQ
+1022 HEAPKQL
-1029 DDDEEKGPKSPLRKG
+1029 DDNEEKGPKSPLRKG
-1044 GAKPQKRPPAKG
+1044 GAKPLQKRGPTKG
-1056 ISQKEIGVKVTL
+1056 ISQKEIGVKVTS
-1068 EQHRALKSSVQQK
+1068 EQHRALKAPVHPK
-1081 VTKAPNQRVGD
+1081 VTKAPNQRVGV

-1097 DPKEIG
+1097 EPKEIG
-1103 NVCAQTEQG
+1103 NVCAQADQG

-1119 PDEAKPKEAMTGDLT
+1119 PDEAKPKEAVTGVLT

-1145 PPTPDTKGKV
+1145 PATPDTKGKV

-1161 TLPAKT
+1161 TLTAKT

-1187 KPSTSTQTAATTSKR
+1187 KPSTTTLTAATTSKR
-1202 LPPSVARSSSAT
+1202 LPPSLARSSSAN

-1222 TEAKG
+1222 TDAKG
-1227 TMKPSPSRPL
+1227 TMKPSSSRPQ
-1237 SAGVTKTPGNATV
+1237 SAAVTKTASNTSV
-1250 KSSTTSLQKAS
+1250 KSSTTSLQKAA
-1261 TTAGSTSRNTTL
+1261 TTTGSTPKNTTL

-1300 LGEMGRPKTTSTTS
+1300 LGETGRPKTTSTTS

-1331 SSPGTPSSN
+1331 NSPGTPSSN
-1340 TTRAPRTL
+1340 ITRAPRTL

-1372 VAAGPKLPRPT
+1372 VAPAPKQPRPT

-1391 SIKSKIGSTDNIK
+1391 NIKSKIGSTDNMK
-1404 HQPGGGKAKSVEKKP
+1404 YQPGGGKAKSVEKKP

-1429 PSTVIRVAK
+1429 PSTPIRVAK
-1438 TTAAKDNPKQTN
+1438 TTTAKDNQKQAN
-1450 GKVQIMNKKVDYSHV
+1450 GKVQILNKKVDYSHV

-1486 LKTKVET
+1486 PKTKGET

-1504 NLKHKAGSGDVKI
+1504 NLKHKAGGGDVKI
-1517 ESGKTDNKNKAKSKI
+1517 ESSKTDYKNKAESKI

-1548 IESHKLMFRENAKAR
+1548 NEGEEESESATISQAPENG
-1563 TDHGADIVYKS
+1563 D
-1574 PVSDHTSPLCSTSLT
+1574 LT
-1589 ESLSSLG
+1589 GQAESG
-1596 SLQLAI
+1596 TQQNGVGVDP
-1602 PAGNP
+1602 PAG
-1607 SATLA
+1607 SDETLS
-1612 QQSL
+1612 QELQMQETY

>member
-17 VEMEVKRDF
+17 VEMEIKRDF
-26 ISSLEAEKYD
+26 ISSLEAEKYE
-36 DVVGESVTKE
+36 DVVRESVTKE

-53 DETKLPPSEADGK
+53 DETKLPPSDADGK
-66 AVVHSYGETVPEQA
+66 ALHVYAETEQA

-102 GEHGGGQADSTDT
+102 GEHGGGQADSTEA

-122 ELLNFKPML
+122 EQMKLEPMR
-131 SPAHEMKSPTLSYH
+131 SPAHEMKSPTLSCH

-157 EEPTLEERRSPEV
+157 EEPTFEESPEV

-206 EDLCGNQEEVTNS
+206 EDLCGYQEEVTNS

-224 PAEVESITDLEENLQ
+224 PAEVESITDLEGNLQ
-239 VKQLEQDLERAV
+239 VKQLEQDLERV
-251 LPLTPSQQRM
+251 ELPLTPSQQRM
-261 ESAQEKEEEFGI
+261 ESAQETE
-273 PFTNM
+273 
-278 TQVETSFYSV
+278 
-288 DCSNPALSSAI
+288 DCSNPALSSAA
-299 IIDDHFLSKM
+299 IIDHHFLSKM
-309 MKTEV
+309 MTTEV
-314 TVDAQVQAPT
+314 TVDAQVPAPT
-324 NNTVNIQQQENFGH
+324 NIMLNAQQQENFGH
-338 GTETPVLTGP
+338 GTETPVFTDP
-348 FPPSCRNIET
+348 FPPSCRNIDT
-358 PMGPAV
+358 PTG
-364 LTSTTSSTVVPVT
+364 LTSTTSSTVIPVT
-377 EASPLEPASD
+377 EASPLEPAKS
-387 KGKFADEVREIAQAK
+387 ADEVREIAQAK

-454 MIQEHKEMVVNTEK
+454 GIQEHKEMVVNTEK

-476 KVKAQQSDSV
+476 KVKAQPADNV

-493 NARDKMACAPL
+493 YAGEKMASVPL
-504 PITKTFSEC
+504 PNTKTSSEW
-513 PKSAGRESQRGEV
+513 PQSAGRESQRVEV
-526 VLSKS
+526 ALSKS
-531 ASQVKSISEMEW
+531 ASQVKSISEVEW

-555 SSSKSLQICEVEE
+555 SSPKFLQKCEVEE

-578 DETASCKFLE
+578 DETASCKFQE
-588 NSEMDRLALTS
+588 KSEMDRLALTS

-607 APPESTEMPELK
+607 APPESRNVPELK

-631 KIAPSETKQ
+631 KTVPSETKQ
-640 TPEVDEIV
+640 TPEVGEIV
-648 ETPLENASREI
+648 QTPLENTSREM

-672 TNSELEGVENASPE
+672 TNSQLEGVENASQE
-686 LLLSSEV
+686 LLLSSEG
-693 KEVAETLTEN
+693 KEIAETLTEN
-703 LDRETTSPEWK
+703 LDRETTSLEWK
-714 DVPEVE
+714 EVPEVA
-720 KEIANPYVE
+720 KEIANPCLE

-748 MAENSLKPVSGKVT
+748 MIENSVSGKVT
-762 PPESTEIS
+762 PPESTETS
-770 EVIETAEIPLH
+770 EVNRTAEMPLH
-781 QMSKEIGSLD
+781 QTRGELGSLD

-814 NTLPEVKDVDANSP
+814 NTLPEVKDADGNSL
-828 ELVARQTIPH
+828 ELVARQTIPQQ
-838 LSEEASVETK
+838 SEETSVETK
-848 LAESPSHCMYR
+848 LAESPSHCMGR

-870 EVKEVEENPLQYGN
+870 EVKEVEKSPLQHGN
-884 KEMGTLELEQS
+884 EMGALEFEQS
-895 TEVKEMEH
+895 TEVKEIEH
-903 PLTKEAEVHDS
+903 PLTKEPEIRESH
-914 QQTLEVTE
+914 QTLEVTE
-922 VIATPLEHMNAETT
+922 VIEHMNAETT
-936 LPNLQHTAEEK
+936 LPDLQHTTEEK
-947 CALDAPSEFTSTESQ
+947 LALDEPSEFTPTETQ

-967 KELTESPLE
+967 KEPTESPLE
-976 CSSSETTAPK
+976 CPSSETTAPK
-986 LQQSSEENEKV
+986 LQQGSEELEKV
-997 EGPLDCQ
+997 EAPLECQ
-1004 TEVRV
+1004 TEVRA
-1009 SEGTDQVAPQSLK
+1009 SEGTGQVAPQSLK
-1022 HQAPKQQ
+1022 HEAPKQL
-1029 DDDEEKGPKSPLRKG
+1029 DDNEEKGPKSPLRKG
-1044 GAKPQKRPPAKG
+1044 GAKPLQKRGPTKG
-1056 ISQKEIGVKVTL
+1056 ISQKEIGVKVTS
-1068 EQHRALKSSVQQK
+1068 EQHRALKAPVHPK
-1081 VTKAPNQRVGD
+1081 VTKAPNQRVGV

-1097 DPKEIG
+1097 EPKEIG
-1103 NVCAQTEQG
+1103 NVCAQADQG

-1119 PDEAKPKEAMTGDLT
+1119 PDEAKPKEAVTGVLT

-1145 PPTPDTKGKV
+1145 PATPDTKGKV

-1161 TLPAKT
+1161 TLTAKT

-1173 SLKRPAAAA
+1173 SLKRLAAAA

-1187 KPSTSTQTAATTSKR
+1187 KPSTTTLTAATTSKR
-1202 LPPSVARSSSAT
+1202 LPPSLARSSSAN

-1222 TEAKG
+1222 TDVKG
-1227 TMKPSPSRPL
+1227 TMKPSSSRPQ
-1237 SAGVTKTPGNATV
+1237 SAAVTKTPSNTSV
-1250 KSSTTSLQKAS
+1250 KSSTTSLQKAA
-1261 TTAGSTSRNTTL
+1261 TTTGSTPKNTTL

-1300 LGEMGRPKTTSTTS
+1300 LGETGRPKTTSTTS

-1331 SSPGTPSSN
+1331 NSPGTPSSN
-1340 TTRAPRTL
+1340 ITRAPRTL

-1372 VAAGPKLPRPT
+1372 VAPVPKQPRPT

-1391 SIKSKIGSTDNIK
+1391 NIKSKIGSTDNMK
-1404 HQPGGGKAKSVEKKP
+1404 YQPGGGKAKSVEKKP

-1429 PSTVIRVAK
+1429 PSTPIRVAK
-1438 TTAAKDNPKQTN
+1438 TTTAKDNQKQAN
-1450 GKVQIMNKKVDYSHV
+1450 GKVQILNKKVDYSHV

-1486 LKTKVET
+1486 PKTKGET

-1504 NLKHKAGSGDVKI
+1504 NLKHKAGGGDVKI
-1517 ESGKTDNKNKAKSKI
+1517 ESSKTDYKNKAESKI

-1548 IESHKLMFRENAKAR
+1548 NEGEEESESATISQAPENG
-1563 TDHGADIVYKS
+1563 D
-1574 PVSDHTSPLCSTSLT
+1574 LT
-1589 ESLSSLG
+1589 GQAESG
-1596 SLQLAI
+1596 TQQNGVGVDP
-1602 PAGNP
+1602 PAG
-1607 SATLA
+1607 SDETLS
-1612 QQSL
+1612 QELQMQETY

>member
-17 VEMEVKRDF
+17 VEMEIKRDF
-26 ISSLEAEKYD
+26 ISSLEAEKYE
-36 DVVGESVTKE
+36 DVVRESVTKE

-53 DETKLPPSEADGK
+53 DETKLPPSDADGK
-66 AVVHSYGETVPEQA
+66 ALHVYAETEQA

-102 GEHGGGQADSTDT
+102 GEHGGGQADSTEMHYFPAGEEVLYFGNKHHEEGIVMNMISQSAQMSTESPFSVLET

-122 ELLNFKPML
+122 EQMKLEPMR
-131 SPAHEMKSPTLSYH
+131 SPAHEMKSPTLSCH

-157 EEPTLEERRSPEV
+157 EEPTFEESPEV

-191 TRDSMAAVT
+191 TRV
-200 APLAFE
+200 
-206 EDLCGNQEEVTNS
+206 
-219 SMTLS
+219 
-224 PAEVESITDLEENLQ
+224 TDLEGNLQ
-239 VKQLEQDLERAV
+239 VKQLEQDLERV
-251 LPLTPSQQRM
+251 ELPLTPSQQRM
-261 ESAQEKEEEFGI
+261 ESAQETE
-273 PFTNM
+273 
-278 TQVETSFYSV
+278 
-288 DCSNPALSSAI
+288 DCSNPALSSAA
-299 IIDDHFLSKM
+299 IIDHHFLSKM
-309 MKTEV
+309 MTTEV
-314 TVDAQVQAPT
+314 TVDAQVPAPT
-324 NNTVNIQQQENFGH
+324 NIMLNAQQQENFGH
-338 GTETPVLTGP
+338 GTETPVFTDP
-348 FPPSCRNIET
+348 FPPSCRNIDT
-358 PMGPAV
+358 PTG
-364 LTSTTSSTVVPVT
+364 LTSTTSSTVIPVT
-377 EASPLEPASD
+377 EASPLEPAKS
-387 KGKFADEVREIAQAK
+387 ADEVREIAQAK

-454 MIQEHKEMVVNTEK
+454 GIQEHKEMVVNTEK

-476 KVKAQQSDSV
+476 KVKAQPADNV
-486 PSAWTTG
+486 PSAWIAG
-493 NARDKMACAPL
+493 YAGEKMASVPL
-504 PITKTFSEC
+504 PNTKTSSEW
-513 PKSAGRESQRGEV
+513 PQSAGRESQRVEV
-526 VLSKS
+526 ALSKS
-531 ASQVKSISEMEW
+531 ASQVKSISEVEW

-555 SSSKSLQICEVEE
+555 SSPKFLQKCEVEE

-578 DETASCKFLE
+578 DETASCKSQE
-588 NSEMDRLALTS
+588 KSEMDRLALTS

-607 APPESTEMPELK
+607 APPESRKAPELK

-631 KIAPSETKQ
+631 KTVPSETKQ
-640 TPEVDEIV
+640 TPEVGEIV
-648 ETPLENASREI
+648 QTPLENTSREM

-672 TNSELEGVENASPE
+672 TNSQLEGVENASQE

-693 KEVAETLTEN
+693 KEIAETLTEN
-703 LDRETTSPEWK
+703 LDRETTSLEWK
-714 DVPEVE
+714 EVPEVA
-720 KEIANPYVE
+720 KEIANPCLE

-748 MAENSLKPVSGKVT
+748 MIENSVSGKVT
-762 PPESTEIS
+762 PPESTETS
-770 EVIETAEIPLH
+770 EVNRTAEMPLH
-781 QMSKEIGSLD
+781 QTRGEIGSLD

-814 NTLPEVKDVDANSP
+814 NTLPEVKDADGNSL
-828 ELVARQTIPH
+828 ELVARQTIPQQ
-838 LSEEASVETK
+838 SEETSVETK
-848 LAESPSHCMYR
+848 LAESPSHCMGR

-870 EVKEVEENPLQYGN
+870 EVKEVEKSPLQHGN
-884 KEMGTLELEQS
+884 EMGALEFEQS
-895 TEVKEMEH
+895 TEVKEIEH
-903 PLTKEAEVHDS
+903 PLTKEPEIRESH
-914 QQTLEVTE
+914 QTLEVTE
-922 VIATPLEHMNAETT
+922 VIEHMNAETT
-936 LPNLQHTAEEK
+936 LPDLQHSTEEK
-947 CALDAPSEFTSTESQ
+947 FALDEPSEFTPTETQ

-967 KELTESPLE
+967 KEPTQSPLE
-976 CSSSETTAPK
+976 CPSSETTAPK
-986 LQQSSEENEKV
+986 LQQPSEELEKV
-997 EGPLDCQ
+997 EAPLECQ
-1004 TEVRV
+1004 TEVRA
-1009 SEGTDQVAPQSLK
+1009 SEGTGHVAPQSLK
-1022 HQAPKQQ
+1022 HEAPKQL
-1029 DDDEEKGPKSPLRKG
+1029 DDNEEKGPKSPLRKG
-1044 GAKPQKRPPAKG
+1044 GAKPLQKRGPTKG
-1056 ISQKEIGVKVTL
+1056 ISQKEIGVKMTS
-1068 EQHRALKSSVQQK
+1068 EQHRALKAPVHPK
-1081 VTKAPNQRVGD
+1081 VTKAPNQRVGV

-1097 DPKEIG
+1097 EPKEIG
-1103 NVCAQTEQG
+1103 NVCAQADQG

-1119 PDEAKPKEAMTGDLT
+1119 PDEAKPKEAVTGVLT

-1145 PPTPDTKGKV
+1145 PATPDTKGKV

-1161 TLPAKT
+1161 TLTAKT

-1187 KPSTSTQTAATTSKR
+1187 KPSTTTLTAATTSKR
-1202 LPPSVARSSSAT
+1202 LPPSLARSSSAN

-1222 TEAKG
+1222 TDAKG
-1227 TMKPSPSRPL
+1227 TMKPSSSRPQ
-1237 SAGVTKTPGNATV
+1237 SAAVTKTASNTSV
-1250 KSSTTSLQKAS
+1250 KSSTTSLQKAA
-1261 TTAGSTSRNTTL
+1261 TTTGSTPKSTTL

-1300 LGEMGRPKTTSTTS
+1300 LGETGRPKTTSTTS

-1331 SSPGTPSSN
+1331 NSPGTPSSN
-1340 TTRAPRTL
+1340 ITRAPRTL

-1372 VAAGPKLPRPT
+1372 VAPAPKQPRPT

-1391 SIKSKIGSTDNIK
+1391 NIKSKIGSTDNMK
-1404 HQPGGGKAKSVEKKP
+1404 YQPGGGKAKSVEKKP

-1429 PSTVIRVAK
+1429 PSTPIRVAK
-1438 TTAAKDNPKQTN
+1438 TTTAKDNQKQAN
-1450 GKVQIMNKKVDYSHV
+1450 GKVQILNKKVDYSHV

-1486 LKTKVET
+1486 PKTKGET

-1504 NLKHKAGSGDVKI
+1504 NLKHKAGGGDVKI
-1517 ESGKTDNKNKAKSKI
+1517 ESSKTDYKNKAESKI

-1548 IESHKLMFRENAKAR
+1548 NEGEEESESATISQAPENG
-1563 TDHGADIVYKS
+1563 D
-1574 PVSDHTSPLCSTSLT
+1574 LT
-1589 ESLSSLG
+1589 GQAESG
-1596 SLQLAI
+1596 TQQNGVGVDP
-1602 PAGNP
+1602 PAG
-1607 SATLA
+1607 SDETLS
-1612 QQSL
+1612 QELQMQETY

>member
-17 VEMEVKRDF
+17 VEMEIKRDF
-26 ISSLEAEKYD
+26 ISSLEAEKYE
-36 DVVGESVTKE
+36 DVVRESVTKE

-53 DETKLPPSEADGK
+53 DETKLPPSDADGK
-66 AVVHSYGETVPEQA
+66 ALHVYAETEQA

-102 GEHGGGQADSTDT
+102 GEHGGGQADSTEMHYFPAGEEVLYFGNKHHEEGIVMNMISQSAQMSTESPFSVLET

-122 ELLNFKPML
+122 EQMKLEPMR
-131 SPAHEMKSPTLSYH
+131 SPAHEMKSPTLSCH
-145 ELHHLNSPTEGT
+145 ELHHLNSPTE
-157 EEPTLEERRSPEV
+157 EEPTFEESPEV

-191 TRDSMAAVT
+191 TRV
-200 APLAFE
+200 
-206 EDLCGNQEEVTNS
+206 
-219 SMTLS
+219 
-224 PAEVESITDLEENLQ
+224 TDLEGNLQ
-239 VKQLEQDLERAV
+239 VKQLEQDLERV
-251 LPLTPSQQRM
+251 ELPLTPSQQRM
-261 ESAQEKEEEFGI
+261 ESAQETEEELGI
-273 PFTNM
+273 PLTSM

-288 DCSNPALSSAI
+288 DCSNPALSSAA
-299 IIDDHFLSKM
+299 IIDHHFLSKM
-309 MKTEV
+309 MTTEV
-314 TVDAQVQAPT
+314 TVDAQVPAPT
-324 NNTVNIQQQENFGH
+324 NIMLNAQQQENFGH
-338 GTETPVLTGP
+338 GTETPVFTDP
-348 FPPSCRNIET
+348 FPPSCRNIDT
-358 PMGPAV
+358 PTG
-364 LTSTTSSTVVPVT
+364 LTSTTSSTVIPVT
-377 EASPLEPASD
+377 EASPLEPAKS
-387 KGKFADEVREIAQAK
+387 ADEVREIAQAK

-454 MIQEHKEMVVNTEK
+454 GIQEHKEMVVNTEK

-476 KVKAQQSDSV
+476 KVKAQPADNV
-486 PSAWTTG
+486 PSAWIAG
-493 NARDKMACAPL
+493 YAGEKMASVPL
-504 PITKTFSEC
+504 PNTKTSSEW
-513 PKSAGRESQRGEV
+513 PQSAGRESQRVEV
-526 VLSKS
+526 ALSKS
-531 ASQVKSISEMEW
+531 ASQVKSISEVEW

-555 SSSKSLQICEVEE
+555 SSPKFLQKCEVEE

-578 DETASCKFLE
+578 DETASCKSQE
-588 NSEMDRLALTS
+588 KSEMDRLALTS

-607 APPESTEMPELK
+607 APPESRKAPELK

-631 KIAPSETKQ
+631 KTVPSETKQ
-640 TPEVDEIV
+640 TPEVGEIV
-648 ETPLENASREI
+648 QTPLENTSREM

-672 TNSELEGVENASPE
+672 TNSQLEGVENASQE

-693 KEVAETLTEN
+693 KEIAETLTEN
-703 LDRETTSPEWK
+703 LDRETTSLEWK
-714 DVPEVE
+714 EVPEVA
-720 KEIANPYVE
+720 KEIANPCLE

-748 MAENSLKPVSGKVT
+748 MIENSVSGKVT
-762 PPESTEIS
+762 PPESTETS
-770 EVIETAEIPLH
+770 EVNRTAEMPLH
-781 QMSKEIGSLD
+781 QTRGEIGSLD

-814 NTLPEVKDVDANSP
+814 NTLPEVKDADGNSL
-828 ELVARQTIPH
+828 ELVARQTIPQQ
-838 LSEEASVETK
+838 SEETSVETK
-848 LAESPSHCMYR
+848 LAESPSHCMGR

-870 EVKEVEENPLQYGN
+870 EVKEVEKSPLQHGN
-884 KEMGTLELEQS
+884 EMGALEFEQS
-895 TEVKEMEH
+895 TEVKEIEH
-903 PLTKEAEVHDS
+903 PLTKEPEIRESH
-914 QQTLEVTE
+914 QTLEVTE
-922 VIATPLEHMNAETT
+922 VIEHMNAETT
-936 LPNLQHTAEEK
+936 LPDLQHSTEEK
-947 CALDAPSEFTSTESQ
+947 FALDEPSEFTPTETQ

-967 KELTESPLE
+967 KEPTQSPLE
-976 CSSSETTAPK
+976 CPSSETTAPK
-986 LQQSSEENEKV
+986 LQQPSEELEKV
-997 EGPLDCQ
+997 EAPLECQ
-1004 TEVRV
+1004 TEVRA
-1009 SEGTDQVAPQSLK
+1009 SEGTGHVAPQSLK
-1022 HQAPKQQ
+1022 HEAPKQL
-1029 DDDEEKGPKSPLRKG
+1029 DDNEEKGPKSPLRKG
-1044 GAKPQKRPPAKG
+1044 GAKPLQKRGPTKG
-1056 ISQKEIGVKVTL
+1056 ISQKEIGVKMTS
-1068 EQHRALKSSVQQK
+1068 EQHRALKAPVHPK
-1081 VTKAPNQRVGD
+1081 VTKAPNQRVGV

-1097 DPKEIG
+1097 EPKEIG
-1103 NVCAQTEQG
+1103 NVCAQADQG

-1119 PDEAKPKEAMTGDLT
+1119 PDEAKPKEAVTGVLT

-1145 PPTPDTKGKV
+1145 PATPDTKGKV

-1161 TLPAKT
+1161 TLTAKT

-1187 KPSTSTQTAATTSKR
+1187 KPSTTTLTAATTSKR
-1202 LPPSVARSSSAT
+1202 LPPSLARSSSAN

-1222 TEAKG
+1222 TDAKG
-1227 TMKPSPSRPL
+1227 TMKPSSSRPQ
-1237 SAGVTKTPGNATV
+1237 SAAVTKTASNTSV
-1250 KSSTTSLQKAS
+1250 KSSTTSLQKAA
-1261 TTAGSTSRNTTL
+1261 TTTGSTPKSTTL

-1300 LGEMGRPKTTSTTS
+1300 LGETGRPKTTSTTS

-1331 SSPGTPSSN
+1331 NSPGTPSSN
-1340 TTRAPRTL
+1340 ITRAPRTL

-1372 VAAGPKLPRPT
+1372 VAPAPKQPRPT

-1391 SIKSKIGSTDNIK
+1391 NIKSKIGSTDNMK
-1404 HQPGGGKAKSVEKKP
+1404 YQPGGGKAKSVEKKP

-1429 PSTVIRVAK
+1429 PSTPIRVAK
-1438 TTAAKDNPKQTN
+1438 TTTAKDNQKQAN
-1450 GKVQIMNKKVDYSHV
+1450 GKVQILNKKVDYSHV

-1486 LKTKVET
+1486 PKTKGET

-1504 NLKHKAGSGDVKI
+1504 NLKHKAGGGDVKI
-1517 ESGKTDNKNKAKSKI
+1517 ESSKTDYKNKAESKI

-1548 IESHKLMFRENAKAR
+1548 NEGEEESESATISQAPENG
-1563 TDHGADIVYKS
+1563 D
-1574 PVSDHTSPLCSTSLT
+1574 LT
-1589 ESLSSLG
+1589 GQAESG
-1596 SLQLAI
+1596 TQQNGVGVDP
-1602 PAGNP
+1602 PAG
-1607 SATLA
+1607 SDETLS
-1612 QQSL
+1612 QELQMQETY

>member
-17 VEMEVKRDF
+17 VEMEIKRDF
-26 ISSLEAEKYD
+26 ISSLEAEKYE
-36 DVVGESVTKE
+36 DVVRESVTKE

-53 DETKLPPSEADGK
+53 DETKLPPSDADGK
-66 AVVHSYGETVPEQA
+66 ALHVYAETEQA

-102 GEHGGGQADSTDT
+102 GEHGGGQADSTET

-122 ELLNFKPML
+122 EQMKLEPMR
-131 SPAHEMKSPTLSYH
+131 SPAHEMKSPTLSCH

-157 EEPTLEERRSPEV
+157 EEPTFEESPEV

-206 EDLCGNQEEVTNS
+206 EDLCGYQEEVTNS

-224 PAEVESITDLEENLQ
+224 PAEVESITDLEGNLQ
-239 VKQLEQDLERAV
+239 VKQLEQDLERV
-251 LPLTPSQQRM
+251 ELPLTPSQQRM
-261 ESAQEKEEEFGI
+261 ESAQETEEELGI
-273 PFTNM
+273 PLTSM

-288 DCSNPALSSAI
+288 DCSNPALSSAA
-299 IIDDHFLSKM
+299 IIDHHFLSKM
-309 MKTEV
+309 MTTEV
-314 TVDAQVQAPT
+314 TVDAQVPAPT
-324 NNTVNIQQQENFGH
+324 NIMLNAQQQENFGH
-338 GTETPVLTGP
+338 GTETPVFTDP
-348 FPPSCRNIET
+348 FPPSCRNIDT
-358 PMGPAV
+358 PTG
-364 LTSTTSSTVVPVT
+364 LTSTTSSTVIPVT
-377 EASPLEPASD
+377 EASPLEPAKS
-387 KGKFADEVREIAQAK
+387 ADEVREIAQAK

-454 MIQEHKEMVVNTEK
+454 GIQEHKEMVVNTEK

-476 KVKAQQSDSV
+476 KVKAQPADNV
-486 PSAWTTG
+486 PSAWIAG
-493 NARDKMACAPL
+493 YAGEKMASVPL
-504 PITKTFSEC
+504 PNTKTSSEW
-513 PKSAGRESQRGEV
+513 PQSAGRESQRVEV
-526 VLSKS
+526 ALSKS
-531 ASQVKSISEMEW
+531 ASQVKSISEVEW

-555 SSSKSLQICEVEE
+555 SSPKFLQKCEVEE

-578 DETASCKFLE
+578 DETASCKSQE
-588 NSEMDRLALTS
+588 KSEMDRLALTS

-607 APPESTEMPELK
+607 APPESRKAPELK

-631 KIAPSETKQ
+631 KTVPSETKQ
-640 TPEVDEIV
+640 TPEVGEIV
-648 ETPLENASREI
+648 QTPLENTSREM

-672 TNSELEGVENASPE
+672 TNSQLEGVENASQE

-693 KEVAETLTEN
+693 KEIAETLTEN
-703 LDRETTSPEWK
+703 LDRETTSLEWK
-714 DVPEVE
+714 EVPEVA
-720 KEIANPYVE
+720 KEIANPCLE

-748 MAENSLKPVSGKVT
+748 MIENSVSGKVT
-762 PPESTEIS
+762 PPESTETS
-770 EVIETAEIPLH
+770 EVNRTAEMPLH
-781 QMSKEIGSLD
+781 QTRGEIGSLD

-814 NTLPEVKDVDANSP
+814 NTLPEVKDADGNSL
-828 ELVARQTIPH
+828 ELVARQTIPQQ
-838 LSEEASVETK
+838 SEETSVETK
-848 LAESPSHCMYR
+848 LAESPSHCMGR

-870 EVKEVEENPLQYGN
+870 EVKEVEKSPLQHGN
-884 KEMGTLELEQS
+884 EMGALEFEQS
-895 TEVKEMEH
+895 TEVKEIEH
-903 PLTKEAEVHDS
+903 PLTKEPEIRESH
-914 QQTLEVTE
+914 QTLEVTE
-922 VIATPLEHMNAETT
+922 VIEHMNAETT
-936 LPNLQHTAEEK
+936 LPDLQHSTEEK
-947 CALDAPSEFTSTESQ
+947 FALDEPSEFTPTETQ

-967 KELTESPLE
+967 KEPTQSPLE
-976 CSSSETTAPK
+976 CPSSETTAPK
-986 LQQSSEENEKV
+986 LQQPSEELEKV
-997 EGPLDCQ
+997 EAPLECQ
-1004 TEVRV
+1004 TEVRA
-1009 SEGTDQVAPQSLK
+1009 SEGTGHVAPQSLK
-1022 HQAPKQQ
+1022 HEAPKQL
-1029 DDDEEKGPKSPLRKG
+1029 DDNEEKGPKSPLRKG
-1044 GAKPQKRPPAKG
+1044 GAKPLQKRGPTKG
-1056 ISQKEIGVKVTL
+1056 ISQKEIGVKMTS
-1068 EQHRALKSSVQQK
+1068 EQHRALKAPVHPK
-1081 VTKAPNQRVGD
+1081 VTKAPNQRVGV

-1097 DPKEIG
+1097 EPKEIG
-1103 NVCAQTEQG
+1103 NVCAQADQG

-1119 PDEAKPKEAMTGDLT
+1119 PDEAKPKEAVTGVLT

-1145 PPTPDTKGKV
+1145 PATPDTKGKV

-1161 TLPAKT
+1161 TLTAKT

-1187 KPSTSTQTAATTSKR
+1187 KPSTTTLTAATTSKR
-1202 LPPSVARSSSAT
+1202 LPPSLARSSSAN

-1222 TEAKG
+1222 TDAKG
-1227 TMKPSPSRPL
+1227 TMKPSSSRPQ
-1237 SAGVTKTPGNATV
+1237 SAAVTKTASNTSV
-1250 KSSTTSLQKAS
+1250 KSSTTSLQKAA
-1261 TTAGSTSRNTTL
+1261 TTTGSTPKSTTL

-1300 LGEMGRPKTTSTTS
+1300 LGETGRPKTTSTTS

-1331 SSPGTPSSN
+1331 NSPGTPSSN
-1340 TTRAPRTL
+1340 ITRAPRTL

-1372 VAAGPKLPRPT
+1372 VAPAPKQPRPT

-1391 SIKSKIGSTDNIK
+1391 NIKSKIGSTDNMK
-1404 HQPGGGKAKSVEKKP
+1404 YQPGGGKAKSVEKKP

-1429 PSTVIRVAK
+1429 PSTPIRVAK
-1438 TTAAKDNPKQTN
+1438 TTTAKDNQKQAN
-1450 GKVQIMNKKVDYSHV
+1450 GKVQILNKKVDYSHV

-1486 LKTKVET
+1486 PKTKGET

-1504 NLKHKAGSGDVKI
+1504 NLKHKAGGGDVKI
-1517 ESGKTDNKNKAKSKI
+1517 ESSKTDYKNKAESKI

-1548 IESHKLMFRENAKAR
+1548 NEGEEESESATISQAPENG
-1563 TDHGADIVYKS
+1563 D
-1574 PVSDHTSPLCSTSLT
+1574 LT
-1589 ESLSSLG
+1589 GQAESG
-1596 SLQLAI
+1596 TQQNGVGVDP
-1602 PAGNP
+1602 PAG
-1607 SATLA
+1607 SDETLS
-1612 QQSL
+1612 QELQMQETY

>member
-17 VEMEVKRDF
+17 VEMEIKRDF
-26 ISSLEAEKYD
+26 ISSLEAEKYE
-36 DVVGESVTKE
+36 DVVRESVTKE

-53 DETKLPPSEADGK
+53 DETKLPPSDADGK
-66 AVVHSYGETVPEQA
+66 ALHVYAETEQA

-102 GEHGGGQADSTDT
+102 GEHGGGQADSTEMHYFPAGEEVLYFGNKHHEEGIVMNMISQSAQMSTESPFSVLET

-122 ELLNFKPML
+122 EQMKLEPMR
-131 SPAHEMKSPTLSYH
+131 SPAHEMKSPTLSCH

-157 EEPTLEERRSPEV
+157 EEPTFEESPEV

-206 EDLCGNQEEVTNS
+206 EDLCGYQEEVTNS

-224 PAEVESITDLEENLQ
+224 PAEVESITDLEGNLQ
-239 VKQLEQDLERAV
+239 VKQLEQDLERV
-251 LPLTPSQQRM
+251 ELPLTPSQQRM
-261 ESAQEKEEEFGI
+261 ESAQETEEELGI
-273 PFTNM
+273 PLTSM

-288 DCSNPALSSAI
+288 DCSNPALSSAA
-299 IIDDHFLSKM
+299 IIDHHFLSKM
-309 MKTEV
+309 MTTEV
-314 TVDAQVQAPT
+314 TVDAQVPAPT
-324 NNTVNIQQQENFGH
+324 NIMLNAQQQENFGH
-338 GTETPVLTGP
+338 GTETPVFTDP
-348 FPPSCRNIET
+348 FPPSCRNIDT
-358 PMGPAV
+358 PTG
-364 LTSTTSSTVVPVT
+364 LTSTTSSTVIPVT
-377 EASPLEPASD
+377 EASPLEPAKS
-387 KGKFADEVREIAQAK
+387 ADEVREIAQAK

-454 MIQEHKEMVVNTEK
+454 GIQEHKEMVVNTEK

-476 KVKAQQSDSV
+476 KVKAQPADNV
-486 PSAWTTG
+486 PSAWIAG
-493 NARDKMACAPL
+493 YAGEKMASVPL
-504 PITKTFSEC
+504 PNTKTSSEW
-513 PKSAGRESQRGEV
+513 PQSAGRESQRVEV
-526 VLSKS
+526 ALSKS
-531 ASQVKSISEMEW
+531 ASQVKSISEVEW

-555 SSSKSLQICEVEE
+555 SSPKFLQKCEVEE

-578 DETASCKFLE
+578 DETASCKSQE
-588 NSEMDRLALTS
+588 KSEMDRLALTS

-607 APPESTEMPELK
+607 APPESRKAPELK

-631 KIAPSETKQ
+631 KTVPSETKQ
-640 TPEVDEIV
+640 TPEVGEIV
-648 ETPLENASREI
+648 QTPLENTSREM

-672 TNSELEGVENASPE
+672 TNSQLEGVENASQE

-693 KEVAETLTEN
+693 KEIAETLTEN
-703 LDRETTSPEWK
+703 LDRETTSLEWK
-714 DVPEVE
+714 EVPEVA
-720 KEIANPYVE
+720 KEIANPCLE

-748 MAENSLKPVSGKVT
+748 MIENSVSGKVT
-762 PPESTEIS
+762 PPESTETS
-770 EVIETAEIPLH
+770 EVNRTAEMPLH
-781 QMSKEIGSLD
+781 QTRGEIGSLD

-814 NTLPEVKDVDANSP
+814 NTLPEVKDADGNSL
-828 ELVARQTIPH
+828 ELVARQTIPQQ
-838 LSEEASVETK
+838 SEETSVETK
-848 LAESPSHCMYR
+848 LAESPSHCMGR

-870 EVKEVEENPLQYGN
+870 EVKEVEKSPLQHGN
-884 KEMGTLELEQS
+884 EMGALEFEQS
-895 TEVKEMEH
+895 TEVKEIEH
-903 PLTKEAEVHDS
+903 PLTKEPEIRESH
-914 QQTLEVTE
+914 QTLEVTE
-922 VIATPLEHMNAETT
+922 VIEHMNAETT
-936 LPNLQHTAEEK
+936 LPDLQHSTEEK
-947 CALDAPSEFTSTESQ
+947 FALDEPSEFTPTETQ

-967 KELTESPLE
+967 KEPTQSPLE
-976 CSSSETTAPK
+976 CPSSETTAPK
-986 LQQSSEENEKV
+986 LQQPSEELEKV
-997 EGPLDCQ
+997 EAPLECQ
-1004 TEVRV
+1004 TEVRA
-1009 SEGTDQVAPQSLK
+1009 SEGTGHVAPQSLK
-1022 HQAPKQQ
+1022 HEAPKQL
-1029 DDDEEKGPKSPLRKG
+1029 DDNEEKGPKSPLRKG
-1044 GAKPQKRPPAKG
+1044 GAKPLQKRGPTKG
-1056 ISQKEIGVKVTL
+1056 ISQKEIGVKMTS
-1068 EQHRALKSSVQQK
+1068 EQHRALKAPVHPK
-1081 VTKAPNQRVGD
+1081 VTKAPNQRVGV

-1097 DPKEIG
+1097 EPKEIG
-1103 NVCAQTEQG
+1103 NVCAQADQG

-1119 PDEAKPKEAMTGDLT
+1119 PDEAKPKEAVTGVLT

-1145 PPTPDTKGKV
+1145 PATPDTKGK
-1155 GTLTTK
+1155 
-1161 TLPAKT
+1161 
-1167 KPQPSA
+1167 
-1173 SLKRPAAAA
+1173 
-1182 PSPNK
+1182 
-1187 KPSTSTQTAATTSKR
+1187 AT
-1202 LPPSVARSSSAT
+1202 
-1214 TKDVKPKA
+1214 D
-1222 TEAKG
+1222 AKG
-1227 TMKPSPSRPL
+1227 TMKPSSSRPQ
-1237 SAGVTKTPGNATV
+1237 SAAVTKTASNTSV
-1250 KSSTTSLQKAS
+1250 KSSTTSLQKAA
-1261 TTAGSTSRNTTL
+1261 TTTGSTPKSTTL

-1300 LGEMGRPKTTSTTS
+1300 LGETGRPKTTSTTS

-1331 SSPGTPSSN
+1331 NSPGTPSSN
-1340 TTRAPRTL
+1340 ITRAPRTL

-1372 VAAGPKLPRPT
+1372 VAPAPKQPRPT

-1391 SIKSKIGSTDNIK
+1391 NIKSKIGSTDNMK
-1404 HQPGGGKAKSVEKKP
+1404 YQPGGGKAKSVEKKP

-1429 PSTVIRVAK
+1429 PSTPIRVAK
-1438 TTAAKDNPKQTN
+1438 TTTAKDNQKQAN
-1450 GKVQIMNKKVDYSHV
+1450 GKVQILNKKVDYSHV

-1486 LKTKVET
+1486 PKTKGET

-1504 NLKHKAGSGDVKI
+1504 NLKHKAGGGDVKI
-1517 ESGKTDNKNKAKSKI
+1517 ESSKTDYKNKAESKI

-1548 IESHKLMFRENAKAR
+1548 NEGEEESESATISQAPENG
-1563 TDHGADIVYKS
+1563 D
-1574 PVSDHTSPLCSTSLT
+1574 LT
-1589 ESLSSLG
+1589 GQAESG
-1596 SLQLAI
+1596 TQQNGVGVDP
-1602 PAGNP
+1602 PAG
-1607 SATLA
+1607 SDETLS
-1612 QQSL
+1612 QELQMQETY